1 MTLKI
6 FYGIAN
12 NNIDVTQ
19 IVYEKC
25 IKQNI
30 AYIPASDFKR
40 ADIFGD
46 PLVNVLKSIFI
57 KNLDQNLLDFDHNKE
72 IYINLD
78 KNEIFTDNIPD
89 YIRNIYP
96 NSKEKLENI
105 HEILKID
112 FGSFKDEYPEQL
124 MVTRYLSGDEKVLE
138 LGGNIGRNSLV
149 IACILNKNGNGDFVS
164 LECDENI
171 ARQLQHNKE
180 LNNLDFHI
188 ENSALSKRKL
198 IQKGWETFCSDVL
211 LNGYKSVNIINFEEL
226 KNKYNIN
233 FDTLVLDCEGAFYYI
248 LIDMPDILD
257 NIKLIIMENDYNDIE
272 HKKYI
277 DNILLSKNFIVD
289 YSEAGGWGPCYNN
302 FFEVWKKL

>member
-57 KNLDQNLLDFDHNKE
+57 KNLDQNLRDFDHNKE
-72 IYINLD
+72 IYIDLD
-78 KNEIFTDNIPD
+78 KNDIFTDNIPD

-124 MVTRYLSGDEKVLE
+124 RVTRYLSGDEKVLE

-233 FDTLVLDCEGAFYYI
+233 FDTLVLVRVRF
-248 LIDMPDILD
+248 
-257 NIKLIIMENDYNDIE
+257 IIY
-272 HKKYI
+272 
-277 DNILLSKNFIVD
+277 
-289 YSEAGGWGPCYNN
+289 
-302 FFEVWKKL
+302 